1 MGERDASMRTDQ
13 EALIRA
19 LARTADARRVHG
31 RYADAGRLYERAL
44 ALADEVFGA
53 VHPEL
58 VAILTG
64 LAAVKEA
71 QGDRGQAESFH
82 ARASAMREALLDDD
96 RFRMAT

>member
-1 MGERDASMRTDQ
+1 VQEHDTSERTAQ

-19 LARTADARRVHG
+19 LARTADARRGHG
-31 RYADAGRLYERAL
+31 RYADAERLYERAL
-44 ALADEVFGA
+44 ALADEVLGA
-53 VHPEL
+53 PHPEL

-71 QGDRGQAESFH
+71 QGDLRQAELLH
-82 ARASAMREALLDDD
+82 GRASAMREALLDDD